1 MTISIQKLNVK
12 DIEVYVDKL
21 AELLLDGVNSGASIS
36 FIQPFDIEQ
45 AGTFWRESVLP
56 NIASG
61 ERVLFVA
68 REGEEVLGTVQ
79 LIVELPPNQVHRC
92 EVSKLMVDSQQRG
105 KGIGK
110 RLMLHVLEYA
120 QLIGKSLITLDTRTG
135 DVSENLY
142 QSIGFEVAGV
152 IPNFAKDPDSDKLS
166 GTTYMYKHL

>member
-1 MTISIQKLNVK
+1 MAISIQALSNT
-12 DIEVYVDKL
+12 DIEVYKDKL

-36 FIQPFDIEQ
+36 FVQPFDIEQ
-45 AGTFWRESVLP
+45 ASAFWSNSVLP
-56 NIASG
+56 NVVAG

-68 REGEEVLGTVQ
+68 KEGEEVLGTVQ
-79 LIVELPPNQVHRC
+79 LIVELPPNQAHRC

-120 QLIGKSLITLDTRTG
+120 QSIGKSLITLDTRTG
-135 DVSENLY
+135 DVSEKLY
-142 QSIGFEVAGV
+142 KSIGFEVAGV